1 MSMFRFC
8 TLVFTCMPGKLI
20 QSVRID
26 LQQAAYIPVVFS
38 LNWKSHVYKTKCET
52 LRKHLFYFY
61 NVQNKHLCASPSS
74 PYEAKKHYHGND
86 TYIYINS
93 RNLHRTQHGIPNSH
107 IPLSIV
113 LRRKIWSSINS
124 NGKSLFIFR
133 TETVFFLVFYNT
145 SVGQVGKVYTII
157 FSTNNEL
164 FYFICR

>member
-1 MSMFRFC
+1 MQRYHKANHWEMSMFRFC

-74 PYEAKKHYHGND
+74 QYEAQNITMATILTFTSIQGISIGRRTGYRIATSHCPQKK
-86 TYIYINS
+86 
-93 RNLHRTQHGIPNSH
+93 NL
-107 IPLSIV
+107 
-113 LRRKIWSSINS
+113 
-124 NGKSLFIFR
+124 
-133 TETVFFLVFYNT
+133 
-145 SVGQVGKVYTII
+145 II
-157 FSTNNEL
+157 HK
-164 FYFICR
+164 